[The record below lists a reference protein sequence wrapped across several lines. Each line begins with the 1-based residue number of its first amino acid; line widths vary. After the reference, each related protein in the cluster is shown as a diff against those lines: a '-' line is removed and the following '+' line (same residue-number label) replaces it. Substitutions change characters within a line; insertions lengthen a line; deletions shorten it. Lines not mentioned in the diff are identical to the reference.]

1 MQKLNSGALNR
12 ILLFVYILSLSTNA
26 IAQNKKNLKEITY
39 SGEFVNELESKIE
52 YLKEENALIKR
63 RYTVL
68 ECQNHYL
75 ELYKEALNLA
85 ITNAII
91 VGGYD
96 FWERAAI
103 GYGVQEFYNKCI
115 HRNAPNLN
123 KGIVEFYLS
132 LIANAKAQKSEV
144 KENVKCRKI

>member
-1 MQKLNSGALNR
+1 MDKN
-12 ILLFVYILSLSTNA
+12 
-26 IAQNKKNLKEITY
+26 NLKEITY
-39 SGEFVNELESKIE
+39 SSEFVNELESKIE

-68 ECQNHYL
+68 ECQNHCL
-75 ELYKEALNLA
+75 ELYEEALNLA

>member
-1 MQKLNSGALNR
+1 MTQEK
-12 ILLFVYILSLSTNA
+12 I
-26 IAQNKKNLKEITY
+26 KEITY
-39 SGEFVNELESKIE
+39 SSEYVAELERKIE
-52 YLKEENALIKR
+52 YLKGENAELKYKYFISECEIHH
-63 RYTVL
+63 L
-68 ECQNHYL
+68 EM
-75 ELYKEALNLA
+75 YKEALDLA

-123 KGIVEFYLS
+123 KGIEEFYLS

-144 KENVKCRKI
+144 KENVKRRKI

>member
-1 MQKLNSGALNR
+1 MSE
-12 ILLFVYILSLSTNA
+12 
-26 IAQNKKNLKEITY
+26 KNLKEITY
-39 SGEFVNELESKIE
+39 SGEFVNELESEIE

-91 VGGYD
+91 VGDYD

-144 KENVKCRKI
+144 KENVKCRKV

>member
-1 MQKLNSGALNR
+1 MSEN
-12 ILLFVYILSLSTNA
+12 
-26 IAQNKKNLKEITY
+26 NLKEITY
-39 SGEFVNELESKIE
+39 SSDYVAELENKIE
-52 YLKEENALIKR
+52 YLKGENAELKHKYFISECEIHH
-63 RYTVL
+63 L
-68 ECQNHYL
+68 EM
-75 ELYKEALNLA
+75 YKEALNLA

-115 HRNAPNLN
+115 QRNAPNLN

-132 LIANAKAQKSEV
+132 LIANAKAQNSEV

>member
-1 MQKLNSGALNR
+1 MTQEK
-12 ILLFVYILSLSTNA
+12 I
-26 IAQNKKNLKEITY
+26 KEITY
-39 SGEFVNELESKIE
+39 SSEFVNELERKIE
-52 YLKEENALIKR
+52 YLKEENAELKHKYFISECEIHH
-63 RYTVL
+63 L
-68 ECQNHYL
+68 EM
-75 ELYKEALNLA
+75 YKEALKMA
-85 ITNAII
+85 ITNALII
-91 VGGYD
+91 GGYD

>member
-1 MQKLNSGALNR
+1 MD
-12 ILLFVYILSLSTNA
+12 
-26 IAQNKKNLKEITY
+26 KKNLKEITY
-39 SGEFVNELESKIE
+39 SGEFVNELESKVK

-68 ECQNHYL
+68 ECQNNYL

-85 ITNAII
+85 ITNALII
-91 VGGYD
+91 GGYD
-96 FWERAAI
+96 FWEKAAI

>member
-1 MQKLNSGALNR
+1 MD
-12 ILLFVYILSLSTNA
+12 
-26 IAQNKKNLKEITY
+26 KKNLKEITY

-75 ELYKEALNLA
+75 ELYEKALNLA

-123 KGIVEFYLS
+123 KGIEEFYLS
-132 LIANAKAQKSEV
+132 LIANTKAQKSEV
-144 KENVKCRKI
+144 KENVKRRKI

>member
-1 MQKLNSGALNR
+1 M
-12 ILLFVYILSLSTNA
+12 
-26 IAQNKKNLKEITY
+26 NKKNLKEITY

-75 ELYKEALNLA
+75 ELYKEALDLA
-85 ITNAII
+85 ITNDILI
-91 VGGYD
+91 GGCD
-96 FWERAAI
+96 FLENVALK
-103 GYGVQEFYNKCI
+103 YGFQFYNKCI

-144 KENVKCRKI
+144 KENVKRRKI

>member
-1 MQKLNSGALNR
+1 MD
-12 ILLFVYILSLSTNA
+12 
-26 IAQNKKNLKEITY
+26 KKNLKEITY

-96 FWERAAI
+96 FWEKAASK
-103 GYGVQEFYNKCI
+103 YGLQQLYSRSI
-115 HRNAPNLN
+115 YRNAPNIH
-123 KGIVEFYLS
+123 KGVLEFYLS
-132 LIANAKAQKSEV
+132 LVADSRI
-144 KENVKCRKI
+144 KENEVSNND

>member
-1 MQKLNSGALNR
+1 MGVINMD
-12 ILLFVYILSLSTNA
+12 
-26 IAQNKKNLKEITY
+26 KKNLKEITYSGELITY
-39 SGEFVNELESKIE
+39 SGEFVNELESEIE

-132 LIANAKAQKSEV
+132 LIANAKAQKNEV
-144 KENVKCRKI
+144 KENVKRRKV

>member
-1 MQKLNSGALNR
+1 MD
-12 ILLFVYILSLSTNA
+12 
-26 IAQNKKNLKEITY
+26 KKNLKEITY

-52 YLKEENALIKR
+52 YLKEENAELKHKYFISGCEIHH
-63 RYTVL
+63 L
-68 ECQNHYL
+68 EMY
-75 ELYKEALNLA
+75 EKALKM
-85 ITNAII
+85 AII
-91 VGGYD
+91 NALIIGGYD

-144 KENVKCRKI
+144 KENVKRRKV

>member
-1 MQKLNSGALNR
+1 MD
-12 ILLFVYILSLSTNA
+12 
-26 IAQNKKNLKEITY
+26 KKNLKEITY
-39 SGEFVNELESKIE
+39 SSEFVNELESKIK

-68 ECQNHYL
+68 ECQNNYL

-144 KENVKCRKI
+144 KENVKCRKE

>member
-1 MQKLNSGALNR
+1 MINICNGGDYMSG
-12 ILLFVYILSLSTNA
+12 
-26 IAQNKKNLKEITY
+26 LKEITY
-39 SGEFVNELESKIE
+39 SSEFVAELERKIE
-52 YLKEENALIKR
+52 CLKEENALIER

-103 GYGVQEFYNKCI
+103 GYGVQEFYNKSI

-123 KGIVEFYLS
+123 KGIVKFYLS

-144 KENVKCRKI
+144 KGNVKCRKI

>member
-1 MQKLNSGALNR
+1 MTQEK
-12 ILLFVYILSLSTNA
+12 I
-26 IAQNKKNLKEITY
+26 KEITY
-39 SGEFVNELESKIE
+39 SSEFVNELERKIE
-52 YLKEENALIKR
+52 YLKEENAELKHKYFISECEIHH
-63 RYTVL
+63 L
-68 ECQNHYL
+68 EM
-75 ELYKEALNLA
+75 YKEALKMA
-85 ITNAII
+85 ITNALII
-91 VGGYD
+91 GGYD

-132 LIANAKAQKSEV
+132 LIANAQKSEV

>member
-1 MQKLNSGALNR
+1 MS
-12 ILLFVYILSLSTNA
+12 
-26 IAQNKKNLKEITY
+26 KKNLKEITY
-39 SGEFVNELESKIE
+39 SSDYVAELENKIE
-52 YLKEENALIKR
+52 YLKEENAELKHKYFISECEIHH
-63 RYTVL
+63 L
-68 ECQNHYL
+68 EM
-75 ELYKEALNLA
+75 YKEALNLA

-123 KGIVEFYLS
+123 KGIEEFYLS

-144 KENVKCRKI
+144 KENVKRRKI

>member
-1 MQKLNSGALNR
+1 MD
-12 ILLFVYILSLSTNA
+12 
-26 IAQNKKNLKEITY
+26 KKNLKEITY
-39 SGEFVNELESKIE
+39 SGEFVNELESKIK

-75 ELYKEALNLA
+75 ELYEEALNLA

-115 HRNAPNLN
+115 HRNTPNLN

-144 KENVKCRKI
+144 KENVKRRKI

>member
-1 MQKLNSGALNR
+1 MD
-12 ILLFVYILSLSTNA
+12 
-26 IAQNKKNLKEITY
+26 KKNLKEITY

-52 YLKEENALIKR
+52 YLKEENALIER

-68 ECQNHYL
+68 ECQNLYL

-123 KGIVEFYLS
+123 KGIEELYLS

>member
-1 MQKLNSGALNR
+1 MSE
-12 ILLFVYILSLSTNA
+12 
-26 IAQNKKNLKEITY
+26 KNLKEITY

-52 YLKEENALIKR
+52 YFKEENALIKR

-68 ECQNHYL
+68 KCQNHYL

-123 KGIVEFYLS
+123 KGIVKFYLS
-132 LIANAKAQKSEV
+132 LVADSKI
-144 KENVKCRKI
+144 KENEVSNND

>member
-1 MQKLNSGALNR
+1 MD
-12 ILLFVYILSLSTNA
+12 
-26 IAQNKKNLKEITY
+26 KKNLKEITY
-39 SGEFVNELESKIE
+39 SSKFVERLENKIQQ
-52 YLKEENALIKR
+52 LKEENEELKR
-63 RYTVL
+63 NKFIL
-68 ECQNHYL
+68 ENSASYQIEVYR
-75 ELYKEALNLA
+75 EALRLA
-85 ITNAII
+85 IANGRII
-91 VGGYD
+91 GGYD

-144 KENVKCRKI
+144 KENVKRRKI

>member
-1 MQKLNSGALNR
+1 MSG
-12 ILLFVYILSLSTNA
+12 
-26 IAQNKKNLKEITY
+26 LKEITY
-39 SGEFVNELESKIE
+39 SSEYVAELERKIE
-52 YLKEENALIKR
+52 YLKEENAEIKHK
-63 RYTVL
+63 YFIS
-68 ECQNHYL
+68 ECEIRHLAMY
-75 ELYKEALNLA
+75 EEALNLA

-123 KGIVEFYLS
+123 KGIEEFYLS
-132 LIANAKAQKSEV
+132 LVADSKI
-144 KENVKCRKI
+144 KENGVEENDL

>member
-1 MQKLNSGALNR
+1 MD
-12 ILLFVYILSLSTNA
+12 
-26 IAQNKKNLKEITY
+26 KKNLKEITY

-75 ELYKEALNLA
+75 ELYEEALNLA

-96 FWERAAI
+96 FWEKAASK
-103 GYGVQEFYNKCI
+103 YGLQQLYSRSI
-115 HRNAPNLN
+115 YRNAPNIH
-123 KGIVEFYLS
+123 KGILEFYLS
-132 LIANAKAQKSEV
+132 LVADSKI
-144 KENVKCRKI
+144 KENEVSNND

>member
-1 MQKLNSGALNR
+1 MD
-12 ILLFVYILSLSTNA
+12 
-26 IAQNKKNLKEITY
+26 KKNLKEITY
-39 SGEFVNELESKIE
+39 SGEFVNELESKIK

-75 ELYKEALNLA
+75 ELYKEALDLA

-115 HRNAPNLN
+115 QRNTPNLN

-144 KENVKCRKI
+144 KENVKCRKV